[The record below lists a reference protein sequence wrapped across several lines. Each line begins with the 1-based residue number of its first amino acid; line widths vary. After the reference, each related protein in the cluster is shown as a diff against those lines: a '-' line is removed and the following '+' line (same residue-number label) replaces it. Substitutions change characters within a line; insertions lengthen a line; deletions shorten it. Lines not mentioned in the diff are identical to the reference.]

1 MTTNP
6 NNPNNPSDP
15 SNPHQANLSHLI
27 ARSGIAEDD
36 LLSFVEGD
44 LSAERSAAVIGALA
58 ADPELSSLVMGMRS
72 DRTQLEE
79 EFELDVTEPDAA
91 FVGAVVHEGVTGE
104 LDPEFAARFEAT
116 GRARGDGSPPRMR
129 PTRVVR
135 ARRLRF
141 PTPAAG
147 TLLAACVAVAFFGA
161 IYAAWPATPP
171 APAPSSIAEG
181 GAAADAVR
189 GVDSS
194 IASAATEADTAIA
207 DASRFEEDIP
217 EWGRTQV
224 IETPAQALAAALEG
238 RLVIRLYSPN
248 AASGRWLVES
258 ITATPSVSRVA
269 VLRGQLTDTEA
280 ERIAGSIP
288 SPTGPVF
295 AGDPAGVA
303 AMPERLAGRA
313 SWVYM
318 IEVEPTERGMNL
330 LLAGLSR
337 RPGML
342 VELLR
347 SGEPVTT
354 PGSVSDVS
362 WFRASSRDWTRR
374 IAAPIVVQSGEQ

>member
-1 MTTNP
+1 MTTDH
-6 NNPNNPSDP
+6 NNPSNP
-15 SNPHQANLSHLI
+15 SQPNLSHLV

-44 LSAERSAAVIGALA
+44 LPAERSAAVIGALA

-72 DRTQLEE
+72 DRSQLEH

-91 FVGAVVHEGVTGE
+91 FVGAVVHQGVTGE

-141 PTPAAG
+141 PTRAAG
-147 TLLAACVAVAFFGA
+147 ALLAACVAVAFFGA
-161 IYAAWPATPP
+161 SYAAWPATPP
-171 APAPSSIAEG
+171 APVPSPTAEG
-181 GAAADAVR
+181 TAATDATRGIDSPSDSAAAESDAP
-189 GVDSS
+189 
-194 IASAATEADTAIA
+194 IAV
-207 DASRFEEDIP
+207 ASRFEEDIP
-217 EWGRTQV
+217 EWGPTRV
-224 IETPAQALAAALEG
+224 IETPAQAMAAALEG
-238 RLVIRLYSPN
+238 RRVIRRYSPN

-269 VLRGQLTDTEA
+269 VLQGQLTDTEA

-288 SPTGPVF
+288 SRTGPVF
-295 AGDPAGVA
+295 AGDPSDVTAPSPVSRG
-303 AMPERLAGRA
+303 GRA

-318 IEVEPTERGMNL
+318 VEVEPTERGMNL

-337 RPGML
+337 RPGVL

-347 SGEPVTT
+347 SGKPVTT
-354 PGSVSDVS
+354 PGSVNDVS
-362 WFRASSRDWTRR
+362 WFRSPSRDWTRR
-374 IAAPIVVQSGEQ
+374 VAAPIVVQSGEQ